1 MTATFLLEKRTYDIL
16 LSSTT
21 ASYMH
26 IPLDLFAIMDTG
38 R

>member
-1 MTATFLLEKRTYDIL
+1 MTATFLLHKRTYDIL
-16 LSSTT
+16 RPYYCN
-21 ASYMH
+21 YMH